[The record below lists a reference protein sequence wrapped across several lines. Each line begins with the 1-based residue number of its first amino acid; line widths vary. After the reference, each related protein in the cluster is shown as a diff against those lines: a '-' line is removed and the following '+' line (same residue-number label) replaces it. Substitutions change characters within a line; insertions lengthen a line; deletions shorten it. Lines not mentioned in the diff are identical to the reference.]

1 VSATLTIQV
10 DTPNKGENNSMR
22 MPKRSTGLTD
32 ANARLHK
39 NHSYEFLVATWLMQD
54 GWQVFAPLLD
64 AAHAVDL
71 IASDGPNSYRIQ
83 IKSLESQDESCDIH
97 NAWKD
102 KHIDYVVYFAQR
114 SNWGYVCPAFATNS
128 KALNH
133 ASHQRFQQ
141 TRKDFLR
148 AFHACEQPQRGNSRA
163 LAASSAPRPPPSLPP
178 NIGNN
183 EPHYRRHHHLHRPP
197 P

>member
-1 VSATLTIQV
+1 
-10 DTPNKGENNSMR
+10 

-39 NHSYEFLVATWLMQD
+39 NHSFEFLVATWLMQD

-71 IASDGPNSYRIQ
+71 IVSDGPNSHRVQ
-83 IKSLESQDESCDIH
+83 IKSVASQDENCDVQ

-114 SNWGYVCPAFATNS
+114 SNWGYVCPAFASNRR
-128 KALNH
+128 KLNDPAH
-133 ASHQRFQQ
+133 KRFQQ
-141 TRKDFLR
+141 NRNDFLK
-148 AFHACEQPQRGNSRA
+148 AFHACEKPAQVQSKV
-163 LAASSAPRPPPSLPP
+163 S
-178 NIGNN
+178 
-183 EPHYRRHHHLHRPP
+183 
-197 P
+197 